1 MLDVVLLEGVEWSFI
16 LRRIKI
22 APKRRHQNSMPEKEK
37 RKGNISRK
45 RRKKRERKKSF
56 FFLYVFQNRQLSV
69 SITDLVVQA
78 YLYCISQSNASQ
90 LLS

>member
-16 LRRIKI
+16 LRGIKI

-37 RKGNISRK
+37 RKGNFSRK
-45 RRKKRERKKSF
+45 RRKTF

-78 YLYCISQSNASQ
+78 YLYCIFQSNASQ